1 MFDKEIEDLKNKQAE
16 MNNTRIEMKN
26 LLEGINSWIQE
37 AEEQISRMEDS
48 WWKSVTQNRIKKKR
62 MKRNGDS
69 LREFWDNIKYNWEA
83 N

>member
-48 WWKSVTQNRIKKKR
+48 CLKSVTQNRIKKKR